1 MSMNVKK
8 ELKHLLKNWISPSR
22 AAKSIWITVAPGFTY
37 LRRVG
42 SCFFSCSRLRTWSN
56 LKHQHQ
62 YLSGILLLSMH
73 HLFIIYQGTFILPL
87 YTYLWNE
94 YLLTSSMQ
102 NSVPL
107 TELDISSTGGD
118 HRQIPITF
126 GTMTSM
132 PPLIPDCDGKP
143 TFLSK

>member
-1 MSMNVKK
+1 MSLNVKK

-73 HLFIIYQGTFILPL
+73 QIFVYCISRYFHFAVIYLPMK
-87 YTYLWNE
+87 W
-94 YLLTSSMQ
+94 
-102 NSVPL
+102 VPL
-107 TELDISSTGGD
+107 DEFYAKFCSSDRIGHIVNRGWPQTNSHHVWHYD
-118 HRQIPITF
+118 HH
-126 GTMTSM
+126 TSTYSG
-132 PPLIPDCDGKP
+132 LWW
-143 TFLSK
+143 